1 MLSSRHELL
10 IIMPVMQILA
20 FIIAGTCAGLAT
32 GDEVLKEKDN
42 WSTIDFAYATEG
54 DRLQALADGS
64 YVPENVIPNGI
75 SVWTNKMV
83 FMSMPRRKKSGI
95 PATLAYFS
103 YDDLST
109 SPKLIPYPSFK
120 DNNVSDCNNIISVNR
135 GHRIDKYDRLWV
147 LDYGKI
153 GKGKDA
159 EQLCPPRIHIFDLNT
174 SKKILMY
181 TLKPTDYFPSSIF
194 TSIVVDSGSSSD
206 DCWLYA
212 ADQIGIIVYSLKDN
226 DSWRFDH
233 PYCWPDP
240 ISGDFNVAGLNF
252 QWSKAGVYGLAL
264 SPLNSEGYK
273 TLYFHPL
280 AGFREFS
287 VSTKILQDKNKV
299 NGNYHNFKKVGSR
312 EQPGHVSTQ
321 VMTRN
326 TGILFFN
333 LIDKNALGCWNS
345 NMPYKK
351 DNLAIVAKD
360 DEKMVFL
367 SDTIIDGNDNLW
379 TLSNRLPEYLNDKMD
394 FTKTNFRI
402 FSAPVNDLVFN
413 TACEPFLTSSPKMTS
428 AIEN

>member
-1 MLSSRHELL
+1 MLSSRHKLL

-20 FIIAGTCAGLAT
+20 LIIAGTLAGLARA

-75 SVWTNKMV
+75 SVWTNKIV
-83 FMSMPRRKKSGI
+83 FMSMPRRKKNGI

-147 LDYGKI
+147 LDYGKV

-194 TSIVVDSGSSSD
+194 TSI
-206 DCWLYA
+206 
-212 ADQIGIIVYSLKDN
+212 
-226 DSWRFDH
+226 
-233 PYCWPDP
+233 
-240 ISGDFNVAGLNF
+240 
-252 QWSKAGVYGLAL
+252 
-264 SPLNSEGYK
+264 
-273 TLYFHPL
+273 
-280 AGFREFS
+280 
-287 VSTKILQDKNKV
+287 
-299 NGNYHNFKKVGSR
+299 
-312 EQPGHVSTQ
+312 
-321 VMTRN
+321 
-326 TGILFFN
+326 
-333 LIDKNALGCWNS
+333 
-345 NMPYKK
+345 
-351 DNLAIVAKD
+351 
-360 DEKMVFL
+360 
-367 SDTIIDGNDNLW
+367 
-379 TLSNRLPEYLNDKMD
+379 
-394 FTKTNFRI
+394 
-402 FSAPVNDLVFN
+402 
-413 TACEPFLTSSPKMTS
+413 
-428 AIEN
+428 